1 MNKTGK
7 MIYSSRRI
15 STNLQIL
22 YRLLSHLRL
31 RIALCP
37 NWSQVGGIKL
47 KVFGACHQVV
57 VKPGSPLSIP
67 KHSLYRLQPPLCS
80 LVVYCSWVTIT
91 CQEVTHHRYVTPVR
105 KLKATHKLVSRLKR
119 LTEQP
124 MKRRKSFLV
133 AAQQS
138 VEVSGQDLTGARVSQ
153 GATVVAAI
161 SYIPAGSKVPTRLCT
176 RFQIHPQ
183 LLFLA
188 WGKEKENTSRA
199 TTNQHLNCGT
209 YSLNMQPHVEP
220 CLFSSTFFRSF
231 GD

>member
-1 MNKTGK
+1 MAWWGHIKPSLSGFICQFFDNSNNKIIQGLIVCFLRKLIWGKCVSFLVLMNKTGK
-7 MIYSSRRI
+7 MIYSSRKI

-67 KHSLYRLQPPLCS
+67 KHRLYRLQPPRCS

-105 KLKATHKLVSRLKR
+105 
-119 LTEQP
+119 
-124 MKRRKSFLV
+124 
-133 AAQQS
+133 
-138 VEVSGQDLTGARVSQ
+138 
-153 GATVVAAI
+153 
-161 SYIPAGSKVPTRLCT
+161 
-176 RFQIHPQ
+176 
-183 LLFLA
+183 
-188 WGKEKENTSRA
+188 N
-199 TTNQHLNCGT
+199 
-209 YSLNMQPHVEP
+209 
-220 CLFSSTFFRSF
+220 
-231 GD
+231 